1 MRRGWRWLGGM
12 EVAVVSK
19 TVGRGGGGVAGSSE
33 GEARGEEARVLRSK
47 ARGSRTEEAYDRWS
61 SGAEHPHG
69 SGRE

>member
-47 ARGSRTEEAYDRWS
+47 ARGSRTEEA
-61 SGAEHPHG
+61 
-69 SGRE
+69 